1 MALKIRLRQQG
12 RKNQITYR
20 LVLSESRNPRDGK
33 YIEALGWYNP
43 DEETLEKSLNV
54 HAERIQHWLDHGAV
68 LTEKAANLIK
78 RGAPQ
83 IMEARQKKQLEARA
97 KLCEK
102 RRLKRK
108 KKETI
113 AAGR

>member
-20 LVLSESRNPRDGK
+20 LVLSESRAPRDGK
-33 YIEALGWYNP
+33 YIETLGWYNP
-43 DEETLEKSLNV
+43 DEVTLEKSLNV
-54 HAERIQHWLDHGAV
+54 DAERVQHWLDQGAI
-68 LTEKAANLIK
+68 LTEKAMQLVK

-83 IMEARQKKQLEARA
+83 IVESFKKKQLEARA

-102 RRLKRK
+102 RKASRRK
-108 KKETI
+108 KEGAK
-113 AAGR
+113 AAR